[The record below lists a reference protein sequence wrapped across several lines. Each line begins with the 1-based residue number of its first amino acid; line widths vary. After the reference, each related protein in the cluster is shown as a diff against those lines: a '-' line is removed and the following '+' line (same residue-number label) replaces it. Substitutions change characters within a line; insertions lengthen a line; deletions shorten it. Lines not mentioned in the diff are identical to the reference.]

1 MLQFHRLKLLIVA
14 ISLCVGG
21 LHAATLTDNNN
32 TNFTITGGINLEAP
46 DLFGAD
52 LSYVDLSNAY
62 LSRAYLEGANFGLAN
77 LSGADLNFADLNFA
91 SLRDA
96 NLNFA
101 NLNFADLSN
110 ANLSNTNLSGANLS
124 GAELDGARFQNT
136 LYDSSTTFDN
146 GFNPTTVTGLVLVP
160 EPSSTALLGLG
171 GLALMLRRRR

>member
-46 DLFGAD
+46 DLSNANLFGAD
-52 LSYVDLSNAY
+52 LFAADLV
-62 LSRAYLEGANFGLAN
+62 
-77 LSGADLNFADLNFA
+77 GADLNFA
-91 SLRDA
+91 
-96 NLNFA
+96 NLDGA

-124 GAELDGARFQNT
+124 GANLSGADLSGARFQNT

-146 GFNPTTVTGLVLVP
+146 GFTDSGLVLVP

>member
-32 TNFTITGGINLEAP
+32 TNFTITGDINLAAP
-46 DLFGAD
+46 H
-52 LSYVDLSNAY
+52 
-62 LSRAYLEGANFGLAN
+62 
-77 LSGADLNFADLNFA
+77 LN
-91 SLRDA
+91 
-96 NLNFA
+96 
-101 NLNFADLSN
+101 
-110 ANLSNTNLSGANLS
+110 NTNLSGADLS
-124 GAELDGARFQNT
+124 GAELDGAIFQNT

-146 GFNPTTVTGLVLVP
+146 GFTDSGLVLVP

>member
-21 LHAATLTDNNN
+21 LHAATLTDNDN
-32 TNFTITGGINLEAP
+32 TNFTITGEINLAAP
-46 DLFGAD
+46 NLSDANLIAADLFAADLFGAN
-52 LSYVDLSNAY
+52 LSDANLF
-62 LSRAYLEGANFGLAN
+62 GAN
-77 LSGADLNFADLNFA
+77 
-91 SLRDA
+91 LRDA
-96 NLNFA
+96 NLR
-101 NLNFADLSN
+101 D
-110 ANLSNTNLSGANLS
+110 ANLSDANLS

-146 GFNPTTVTGLVLVP
+146 GFTDSGLVLVP

>member
-21 LHAATLTDNNN
+21 LHAATLTDNDN
-32 TNFTITGGINLEAP
+32 TNFTVTGEINLAAP
-46 DLFGAD
+46 HLSGADLFG
-52 LSYVDLSNAY
+52 
-62 LSRAYLEGANFGLAN
+62 AN
-77 LSGADLNFADLNFA
+77 LSGA
-91 SLRDA
+91 
-96 NLNFA
+96 
-101 NLNFADLSN
+101 
-110 ANLSNTNLSGANLS
+110 NLSGANLS

-146 GFNPTTVTGLVLVP
+146 GFNPTTETGLVLVP

>member
-21 LHAATLTDNNN
+21 LHAATLTDNDN

-46 DLFGAD
+46 N
-52 LSYVDLSNAY
+52 LS
-62 LSRAYLEGANFGLAN
+62 GAN
-77 LSGADLNFADLNFA
+77 LSGA
-91 SLRDA
+91 
-96 NLNFA
+96 
-101 NLNFADLSN
+101 
-110 ANLSNTNLSGANLS
+110 NLSGANLS
-124 GAELDGARFQNT
+124 GAELDGAGFQNT

-146 GFNPTTVTGLVLVP
+146 GFNPTTDPGLVLVP

>member
-46 DLFGAD
+46 DLSNANLFGAD
-52 LSYVDLSNAY
+52 LS
-62 LSRAYLEGANFGLAN
+62 GAN
-77 LSGADLNFADLNFA
+77 LSGANLTLAIL
-91 SLRDA
+91 SGA
-96 NLNFA
+96 NLNLA
-101 NLNFADLSN
+101 ILVGADLVG
-110 ANLSNTNLSGANLS
+110 ANLSGANLS
-124 GAELDGARFQNT
+124 GADLSGARFQNT